1 MKKLN
6 YKTAAVT
13 SALLLT
19 LGIGSTVLAAQP
31 VPVTAALQTAAKTST
46 AVPHRN
52 QRIPH
57 TIAASALA
65 LPTKGAVIQEVT
77 YVPKIQTRRKPETIM
92 PSAAALNPSMHRRR
106 ILNSKSIC
114 RVIGTIKWSSSAEAA
129 SMAPWLPPTARQK
142 AKEQN
147 SYRPSIRGMRP
158 SAAMA
163 AIKETYGIPHGPS
176 MTKPSIILLRTS

>member
-77 YVPKIQTRRKPETIM
+77 YVPKNTDPTKAGDYYAVRGSIKPVDAQAPDIEFQVNLPRHWNHKMVQFGGGCLLYT
-92 PSAAALNPSMHRRR
+92 SDAADEL
-106 ILNSKSIC
+106 
-114 RVIGTIKWSSSAEAA
+114 
-129 SMAPWLPPTARQK
+129 
-142 AKEQN
+142 
-147 SYRPSIRGMRP
+147 
-158 SAAMA
+158 
-163 AIKETYGIPHGPS
+163 
-176 MTKPSIILLRTS
+176 